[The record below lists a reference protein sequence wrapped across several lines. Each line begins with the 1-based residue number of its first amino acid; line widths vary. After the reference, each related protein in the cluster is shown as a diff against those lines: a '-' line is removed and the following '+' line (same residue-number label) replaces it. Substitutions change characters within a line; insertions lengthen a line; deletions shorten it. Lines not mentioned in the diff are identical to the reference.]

1 MDPLRFINRL
11 GDVLDF
17 EQAERGDGL
26 LLSWQDD
33 VQQGI
38 AEHLV
43 LQRTGALHEVTHTPP
58 RRFSFRCILAGPGV
72 KDRYARLVAALRSA
86 PEGTL
91 SHPRF
96 GSMPAVWLKI
106 SASENPGEQ
115 AELIEYSIDFAES
128 GLAEVQRQSAGAA
141 GQLAVAQAS
150 TLQTV
155 SASSPAPVQ
164 AKVLQIVQQVAA
176 YKDLAARA
184 ESAGATSE
192 EVDLA
197 LQATLLR
204 IAELGALRGVT
215 YAVVAQAAL
224 VADAARQAQLALYAN
239 RPPVIEYVLPGAMT
253 LPRLCAL
260 LYGGR
265 HARAMQTEIRRLSL
279 LPDVLIPAGTRLPIP
294 DPQVVKRNG

>member
-17 EQAERGDGL
+17 DQAERGDGL

-33 VQQGI
+33 VQQGV

-58 RRFSFRCILAGPGV
+58 RKHSFRCILAGSRV
-72 KDRYARLVAALRSA
+72 KERYARLVAALRSA

-91 SHPRF
+91 QHPRF

-150 TLQTV
+150 TLQTLT
-155 SASSPAPVQ
+155 ASSPAPVQ

-204 IAELGALRGVT
+204 IAELGTLRGVT
-215 YAVVAQAAL
+215 YAGLAQAAL

-265 HARAMQTEIRRLSL
+265 HARAMQAEIRRLSL
-279 LPDVLIPAGTRLPIP
+279 LPDVLLPAGTRLPIP